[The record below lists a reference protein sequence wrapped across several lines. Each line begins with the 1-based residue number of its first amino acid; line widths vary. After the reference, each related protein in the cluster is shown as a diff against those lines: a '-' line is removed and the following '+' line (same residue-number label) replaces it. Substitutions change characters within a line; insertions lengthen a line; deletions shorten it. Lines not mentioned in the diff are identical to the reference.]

1 MTRLQTSH
9 FSWPAWIGLAFVL
22 FSVAIIGRL
31 SLGFF
36 DRSVDPLEMP
46 IGTMV
51 AVYLITA
58 VGFTILA
65 PLLVLRQAVSDQRTL
80 LLLIL
85 VVGIVLRLAF
95 FGTPTLLE
103 DDYNRYLWD
112 GAVTANGMNPYTYS
126 PEQVAGFADKDHPLQ
141 KLSIEAGS
149 IFQNINYP
157 QFSTVYPPVTQAV
170 FAITYWIAPFSLDAL
185 RIVLLFFELCC
196 AGLILAILMQ
206 LGKSPLWVVLYWWNP
221 VVIKE
226 IANSAHMEPI
236 LMLPV
241 LGAVYFAL
249 RGRIMLPTV
258 LLAVAAGVKIW
269 PALLVLPLWR
279 KMLDRPKEL
288 ILNAAVFAGI
298 LILLVVPILLAGLNS
313 HSGFAAF
320 GGQWQASS
328 ATYLVAE
335 MIADWVWPYQLDEVL
350 KIPQVAR
357 LLIVLA
363 LLVAIAGICFK
374 RANDNAALIKQM
386 FLITA
391 SIYLLAPSQ
400 TPWYFLWIIPFACI
414 YPSPALLLAGA
425 TMALHYSFFHFSV
438 RGMADFYHDVIVW
451 LIWLPVWFFLLFEL
465 ISLRRDRQLESVPQ

>member
-1 MTRLQTSH
+1 MTRFQISQ
-9 FSWPAWIGLAFVL
+9 FNWPAWIGLAFVL
-22 FSVAIIGRL
+22 FSVAIIARL

-36 DRSVDPLEMP
+36 DRGIEPIQMP
-46 IGTMV
+46 IGSMV
-51 AVYLITA
+51 TVFLITA
-58 VGFTILA
+58 IGFTIFA
-65 PLLVLRQAVSDQRTL
+65 PLLVLRQAASDHRAL

-85 VVGIVLRLAF
+85 LVGVVLRLAF
-95 FGTPTLLE
+95 FGAPTLLE

-126 PEQVAGFADKDHPLQ
+126 PEQVAGFADKEHPLH
-141 KLSIEAGS
+141 KLSLEAGS
-149 IFQNINYP
+149 VFQNINYP

-185 RIVLLFFELCC
+185 RFVLLFFELCC
-196 AGLILAILMQ
+196 AGLILAVLKQ

-249 RGRIMLPTV
+249 RGRIMVPTV
-258 LLAVAAGVKIW
+258 LLALAAGVKIW
-269 PALLVLPLWR
+269 PAFLVLPLWR
-279 KMLDRPKEL
+279 KTLDRPKEL
-288 ILNAAVFAGI
+288 IVNAAVFAGI
-298 LILLVVPILLAGLNS
+298 LALLIIPILLAGLNS

-335 MIADWVWPYQLDEVL
+335 MIADWIWPYQLDEVL

-357 LLIVLA
+357 LLIVVA

-374 RANDNAALIKQM
+374 RASSDEALITQM

-391 SIYLLAPSQ
+391 CIYLLSPSQ
-400 TPWYFLWIIPFACI
+400 TPWYFLWIIPLACI

-425 TMALHYSFFHFSV
+425 TMVLHYSFFHFSV
-438 RGMADFYHDVIVW
+438 RGDGR
-451 LIWLPVWFFLLFEL
+451 
-465 ISLRRDRQLESVPQ
+465 ISIMM